1 MRISVSEFRDM
12 LEHHSSELRQAQE
25 DYNLMADEKEAE
37 IKELNIVIA
46 RLEDKQS
53 DILEA
58 FKKFK
63 DHCLVL
69 TRSILDGA
77 PVRGAMELMEES
89 FSHSLDGLDGY

>member
-12 LEHHSSELRQAQE
+12 LEQHSQELRQSQE

-37 IKELNIVIA
+37 IKELQADIRRADSRIA
-46 RLEDKQS
+46 
-53 DILEA
+53 DILET
-58 FKKFK
+58 FSEFK

-77 PVRGAMELMEES
+77 SVRGAVELMQES
-89 FSHSLDGLDGY
+89 YDKAIDGLDGY